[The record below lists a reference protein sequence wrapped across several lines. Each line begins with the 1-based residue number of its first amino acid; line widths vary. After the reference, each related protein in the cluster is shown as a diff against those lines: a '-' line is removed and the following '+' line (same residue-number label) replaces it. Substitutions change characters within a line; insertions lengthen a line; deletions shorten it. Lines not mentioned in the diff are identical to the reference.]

1 VGWKCLARR
10 LFTPGSHSHTR
21 PETAF
26 RFEAGPARVM
36 VHRTSDASC
45 VHNKCES
52 VILAATS
59 LKHRRNP
66 PPPNEDGQ
74 MAALANG
81 TIVAFCS
88 ASISRWIVL
97 CVDQDDVSF
106 ISLVVYCEYPPYP
119 LGTSS
124 AHPSGLWCQLTK
136 SYLALRRFT
145 MKHAPHGE
153 VARDPHLVRGSKL
166 EGEDD
171 GIEWRGSSRVSRR
184 RCRR

>member
-1 VGWKCLARR
+1 MRHVYTTSASPLFLLPHRSSTGEGAPPRR
-10 LFTPGSHSHTR
+10 
-21 PETAF
+21 
-26 RFEAGPARVM
+26 
-36 VHRTSDASC
+36 
-45 VHNKCES
+45 
-52 VILAATS
+52 
-59 LKHRRNP
+59 
-66 PPPNEDGQ
+66 
-74 MAALANG
+74 AALANG